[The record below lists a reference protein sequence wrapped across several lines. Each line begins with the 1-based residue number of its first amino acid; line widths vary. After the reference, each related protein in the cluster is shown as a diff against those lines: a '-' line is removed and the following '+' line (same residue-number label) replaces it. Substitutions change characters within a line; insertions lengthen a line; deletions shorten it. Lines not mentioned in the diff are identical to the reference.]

1 MEESAKRR
9 RAELIEEINRHR
21 KRLRILE
28 HAERVPLLAQVETAA
43 QVREMRRE
51 VEEKLR
57 SLNEELHNLNVQL
70 IRDGLPTN
78 AP

>member
-21 KRLRILE
+21 KRLRVLE
-28 HAERVPLLAQVETAA
+28 HAERVPSLASVETAA
-43 QVREMRRE
+43 QVRQMMRD

-70 IRDGLPTN
+70 IRDGLSAD

>member
-9 RAELIEEINRHR
+9 RGEVIEEINQHR
-21 KRLRILE
+21 KRLRVLE
-28 HAERVPLLAQVETAA
+28 LAKRIPALARVETAA
-43 QVREMRRE
+43 QVREMIRE

-70 IRDGLPTN
+70 IRDGLS
-78 AP
+78 ADAQ

>member
-1 MEESAKRR
+1 M
-9 RAELIEEINRHR
+9 IEEINRHR
-21 KRLRILE
+21 KRLRVLE
-28 HAERVPLLAQVETAA
+28 HAERVPSSVETAS
-43 QVREMRRE
+43 QVREMMRA

-70 IRDGLPTN
+70 IRDGLSAD